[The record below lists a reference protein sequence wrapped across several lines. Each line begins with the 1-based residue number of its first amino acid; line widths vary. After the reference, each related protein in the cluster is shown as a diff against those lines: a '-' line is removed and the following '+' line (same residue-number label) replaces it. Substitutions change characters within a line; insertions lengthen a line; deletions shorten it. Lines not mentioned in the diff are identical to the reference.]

1 MAKQMFTL
9 RDFSGGINT
18 TKDPRDIQVNEFVY
32 LKGFAIDENG
42 ALRPQGTLV
51 EHAGLFSNKSITRVG
66 AGVNATAGKNLG
78 YFESGH
84 DIGKTSGIS
93 AAEVEFFTGGE
104 IPSGQSAASG
114 FDPGAPQAEDLVG

>member
-32 LKGFAIDENG
+32 LKGMFVDENG
-42 ALRPQGTLV
+42 ALRPQGSLV
-51 EHAGLFSNKSITRVG
+51 AHAGLFSNKTITRLG
-66 AGVNATAGKNLG
+66 GGVSATAGKNLG
-78 YFESGH
+78 YFESDH
-84 DIGKTSGIS
+84 DIGKVTGID

-104 IPSGQSAASG
+104 IPSGTSASSG
-114 FDPGAPQAEDLVG
+114 IDPGAPQNTELG